1 MPRDRGGI
9 GRTGNK
15 PKKSAAKRAAAA
27 EATADN
33 VSPTSP
39 TSAEAAPTNKEEE
52 EGLEI
57 VGPFSPSVTKQ
68 VKKFKSK
75 MKKVSWAPLPRVE
88 HGRRT
93 KRLTNGW
100 TWGGHF
106 DRPWSYYDTFPDGSK
121 CGLDNP
127 WDGQALKM
135 ERVALGAVLRAHR
148 MAEDVATGGTKE
160 WVWTRRIQWRLDV
173 KQRPFR
179 SHRDWCPDADPDP
192 HFFGHGRVKIR

>member
-1 MPRDRGGI
+1 MIAGAENARRRSLQAAGEASFPAHFQSLRGALF
-9 GRTGNK
+9 TGTI
-15 PKKSAAKRAAAA
+15 SG
-27 EATADN
+27 T
-33 VSPTSP
+33 T
-39 TSAEAAPTNKEEE
+39 TNKEEE

-160 WVWTRRIQWRLDV
+160 WAWTRRIQWRLDV